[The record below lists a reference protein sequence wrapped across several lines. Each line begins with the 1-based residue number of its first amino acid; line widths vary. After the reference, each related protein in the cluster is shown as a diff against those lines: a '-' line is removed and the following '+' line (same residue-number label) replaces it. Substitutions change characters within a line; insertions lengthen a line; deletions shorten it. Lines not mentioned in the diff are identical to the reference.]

1 MKVAIVTGATRGI
14 GMQIALDLA
23 KAGYNVVINYNSNK
37 ELALEVK
44 KMCDEYNESYI
55 FKADVSKPDDA
66 SILVEEVINKYG
78 QIDLLVNNAGI
89 TRDKLILRMSDDDF
103 KDVID
108 VNLIGTFNMCKNV
121 SRHMAKKRIGSI
133 INMASV
139 IGEIGNIG
147 QVNYAAS
154 KGGVIALTKSLAK
167 ELAGRG
173 IRVNAIAPGYIDTD
187 MTKVLSDS
195 IKEEIIN
202 QIPLR
207 RIGTPKD
214 VSNLVLFLS
223 SDNASYITGQVINV
237 CGGMVI

>member
-66 SILVEEVINKYG
+66 LVLVEEVINKYG

-139 IGEIGNIG
+139 IGEIGNVG

>member
-66 SILVEEVINKYG
+66 LVLVEEVINKYG

-121 SRHMAKKRIGSI
+121 SRYMAKKRSGSI

-139 IGEIGNIG
+139 IGEIGNVG